1 METSSNPRSRMW
13 TSADSRHP
21 PVPRASPGC
30 AGFTLLE
37 VMATLAIVALLIVPI
52 LQERETASNMAF
64 RSGHM
69 MMALSYSNQLL
80 ADRTLD
86 RDPAKELQGVVET
99 DPAYHWELTL
109 EEFDLSTGRVVE
121 PEDQQGFS
129 QGTAFSTTS
138 AFNVPGDAGVPP
150 DVSEQD
156 SAHRVRRYK
165 LTMFYPSLDE
175 EEEGRLVL
183 EGFLPLVVEQDATG
197 LLGPA
202 K

>member
-1 METSSNPRSRMW
+1 METSSNPRCRMW
-13 TSADSRHP
+13 TSADTRRP
-21 PVPRASPGC
+21 PAPRVPPAN

-69 MMALSYSNQLL
+69 MMALAYSQQLL

-99 DPAYHWELTL
+99 DPDYRWELTI

-121 PEDQQGFS
+121 PEDQQGFT
-129 QGTAFSTTS
+129 QGTNFSTTS
-138 AFNVPGDAGVPP
+138 GFNVPGDAGVPP
-150 DVSEQD
+150 DGSEQD

-165 LTMFYPSLDE
+165 LTMYYPSLDDE
-175 EEEGRLVL
+175 QEGRLVL
-183 EGFLPLVVEQDATG
+183 EGFLPLVVEEDTTG